1 MYLERAHAT
10 PGPLPPGTVP
20 RPYGATPLA
29 IAPGEIVVAPVTP
42 GEVVWLGFQ
51 AVDRGS
57 PATVRVRIHEPQPI
71 DAISGEAWDDS
82 LSEDPRNFLVCP
94 PDSNLAGRPVPG
106 GRRLFG
112 SDQLERFT
120 LFAWGT
126 EPVGVTIQLV
136 RPAEFARIAG
146 RVPPPLDPD
155 AAFTGRRLP

>member
-1 MYLERAHAT
+1 MYLERAYAT
-10 PGPLPPGTVP
+10 PGPVPPDTVP

-29 IAPGEIVVAPVTP
+29 VTPGEIVVAAVAS
-42 GEVVWLGFQ
+42 GEVIWLGFQ

-57 PATVRVRIHEPQPI
+57 PATVRVRIDESHPI

-82 LSEDPRNFLVCP
+82 LSDDPRNFLVCP
-94 PDSNLAGRPVPG
+94 PDSRLAGRPVRG

-112 SDQLERFT
+112 SNVLERFT
-120 LFAWGT
+120 LFTWGDA
-126 EPVGVTIQLV
+126 PVAVTVQLV
-136 RPAEFARIAG
+136 RPDEFARITG

>member
-1 MYLERAHAT
+1 M
-10 PGPLPPGTVP
+10 
-20 RPYGATPLA
+20 
-29 IAPGEIVVAPVTP
+29 APVTP
-42 GEVVWLGFQ
+42 GEVIWLGFQ

-57 PATVRVRIHEPQPI
+57 PATVRVRIDEPQPI

-94 PDSNLAGRPVPG
+94 PDSSLAGRPVPG
-106 GRRLFG
+106 GRHLFG

-120 LFAWGT
+120 LFAWSNA
-126 EPVGVTIQLV
+126 PVGVTVQLV

-146 RVPPPLDPD
+146 WAPPPLDPD

>member
-1 MYLERAHAT
+1 
-10 PGPLPPGTVP
+10 
-20 RPYGATPLA
+20 LA
-29 IAPGEIVVAPVTP
+29 IAPGGIVVAPVTP
-42 GEVVWLGFQ
+42 GEVIWLGFQ

-57 PATVRVRIHEPQPI
+57 PATVRVRIDEPQPI

-94 PDSNLAGRPVPG
+94 PDSSLVGRPVPG

-120 LFAWGT
+120 LFAWSSA
-126 EPVGVTIQLV
+126 PVEVTVQLV
-136 RPAEFARIAG
+136 RPDEFARIAG
-146 RVPPPLDPD
+146 RVPPPLDPE